1 MSRPVS
7 RVGLASVAAA
17 ILFVLPG
24 CISLLP
30 ETEPDALYRLTTQ
43 SAPETRTLAG
53 GETVIIDTIA
63 APRGLAGDRIALER
77 DGRVA
82 YMAGAAWLSPAPQLL
97 HSAIVEAVQAQA
109 PAITPARVQD
119 GVSARYTLDLELRHF
134 EAVYDA
140 GSNAAPRVQVTLISR
155 LIDRQT
161 RAIAASRT
169 LAVSRQASANRQSAI
184 VEAFSAASGEV
195 ASQLADWAEGVICEG
210 DDAPQACAG

>member
-7 RVGLASVAAA
+7 RAGLAAVATA
-17 ILFVLPG
+17 ILVALPG

-30 ETEPDALYRLTTQ
+30 ETEPDALYRLTTA
-43 SAPETRTLAG
+43 STPETRTAAG
-53 GETVIIDTIA
+53 GETVVIGRIA

-77 DGRVA
+77 DGRIA

-97 HSAIVEAVQAQA
+97 HSAILEAVQAQA
-109 PAITPARVQD
+109 PAITPARVED

-134 EAVYDA
+134 EAVYEGGA
-140 GSNAAPRVQVTLISR
+140 STAPRIQVTLISR

-169 LAVSRQASANRQSAI
+169 LDVSRQASANRQSAI
-184 VEAFSAASGEV
+184 VDAFSAASGEV
-195 ASQLADWAEGVICEG
+195 ASQLADWAEGVICDG